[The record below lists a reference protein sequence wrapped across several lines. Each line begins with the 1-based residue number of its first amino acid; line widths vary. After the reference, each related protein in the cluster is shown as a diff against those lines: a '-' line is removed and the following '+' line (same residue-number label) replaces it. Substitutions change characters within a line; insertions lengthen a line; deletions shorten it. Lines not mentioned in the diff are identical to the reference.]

1 MVRQFRDDTG
11 DPYGGMSLLAA
22 DVPCD
27 VHTSSGTTGAPTFL
41 PITERDRSIFAES
54 LARHLW
60 AAGLRPGGVASLSLA
75 LYLRPVWPMAEAA
88 RRIGARVTFTDWPDL
103 PRVVQTFRYLK
114 PDVHAFLSPPQ
125 AIGLRD
131 ELARLGLDPKE
142 VLGATRGFV
151 WAGDALTPKSRRLV
165 DEEWGSEAF
174 ELSGTGDLCFMMQ
187 ECGHHDGLHMHDD
200 LWFVEVVEPGTTV
213 PVEEGER
220 GEFLFTSLMD
230 ESLAFIRWRSEDIG
244 TATTGRCACGR
255 TNTRLDF
262 LGRVGYRV
270 RVKGR
275 TVFPVEVQ
283 RVLEQWEE
291 VDHGLFQIVRTG
303 PDMETLRLRVGTRE
317 GEISDPEGLRPRIE
331 TSLED
336 ALQLPVRVEYVDAAM
351 PPRPRAAPQD
361 SPHPRVGLSRP
372 RAGERSGPRAGAG
385 HGRAAASRRGGG
397 LPGQRPPPAAF
408 PIMAGH
414 PAPCS
419 AVPPCSSPSSEPCG
433 TASGTSRRSSSSL
446 PRSRGWCCAS
456 RSRISST

>member
-1 MVRQFRDDTG
+1 MGPGSSLLRREWKAAGAHPDDLRSFDDFRRAVPTVHKEMVRLFRDDTG

-75 LYLRPVWPMAEAA
+75 LYLRPGVAHGRGGPPDRRPGDVHRLARSPARGADLPLPQA
-88 RRIGARVTFTDWPDL
+88 RRARVPL
-103 PRVVQTFRYLK
+103 P
-114 PDVHAFLSPPQ
+114 AQ

-351 PPRPRAAPQD
+351 LLALGPPHKIPRIHESD
-361 SPHPRVGLSRP
+361 
-372 RAGERSGPRAGAG
+372 
-385 HGRAAASRRGGG
+385 
-397 LPGQRPPPAAF
+397 
-408 PIMAGH
+408 
-414 PAPCS
+414 
-419 AVPPCSSPSSEPCG
+419 
-433 TASGTSRRSSSSL
+433 
-446 PRSRGWCCAS
+446 
-456 RSRISST
+456 

>member
-1 MVRQFRDDTG
+1 MDRERPFWNEAMETMPGERMRSLQQTRLLARLPRAWARSSLLGREWKAAGVHPRDIRSLDDFCRSVPTIHKEMVRQVRDDTG
-11 DPYGGMSLLAA
+11 DPYGGMSLVPDDL
-22 DVPCD
+22 PCD

-75 LYLRPVWPMAEAA
+75 LYLRPVSAMADAA

-131 ELARLGLDPKE
+131 EIARLGLDPRE
-142 VLGATRGFV
+142 VLGATKGFV

-165 DEEWGSEAF
+165 EEEWGSEAF

-187 ECGHHDGLHMHDD
+187 ECGQHDGLHMHDD
-200 LWFVEVVEPGTTV
+200 LWFVEVVEPGTTT
-213 PVEEGER
+213 PVGEGER

-244 TATTGRCACGR
+244 TAVTGPCACGR
-255 TNTRLDF
+255 TTTRLRF

-270 RVKGR
+270 QVKGT

-283 RVLEQWEE
+283 RVLEQWRE

-303 PDMETLRLRVGTRE
+303 ADMDLLSLRVGTRE
-317 GEISDPEGLRPRIE
+317 GEISDPDGLRDRIE
-331 TSLED
+331 TTLGET
-336 ALQLPVRVEYVDAAM
+336 LQLPVRIEYVDADSLLALG
-351 PPRPRAAPQD
+351 PPHKIPRI
-361 SPHPRVGLSRP
+361 HE
-372 RAGERSGPRAGAG
+372 AG
-385 HGRAAASRRGGG
+385 
-397 LPGQRPPPAAF
+397 
-408 PIMAGH
+408 
-414 PAPCS
+414 
-419 AVPPCSSPSSEPCG
+419 
-433 TASGTSRRSSSSL
+433 
-446 PRSRGWCCAS
+446 
-456 RSRISST
+456 

>member
-1 MVRQFRDDTG
+1 MDAERRFWNDAMETLPADRMRALQEARLLARLPIAWAGSTLLRREWKASGVHPGDIRSLDDFIRAVPTVHKEMVRQVRDDTG
-11 DPYGGMSLLAA
+11 DPYGGMSLLPA

-41 PITERDRSIFAES
+41 PITDRDKSIFAES

-75 LYLRPVWPMAEAA
+75 LYLRPAFALADAA

-125 AIGLRD
+125 AIGLRA
-131 ELARLGLDPKE
+131 EIARLGLDPE
-142 VLGATRGFV
+142 EILGGTRGFI
-151 WAGDALTPKSRRLV
+151 WAGDALTPKARRLV

-187 ECGHHDGLHMHDD
+187 ECDHHDGLHMHDD
-200 LWFVEVVEPGTTV
+200 LWFVEVVEPGTTT
-213 PVEEGER
+213 PVADGER

-244 TATTGRCACGR
+244 TATAEPCACGR
-255 TNTRLDF
+255 TNTRLHF

-270 RVKGR
+270 SVRGR

-283 RVLEQWEE
+283 RILERWPE

-303 PDMETLRLRVGTRE
+303 SDMETLRLRVGTRE
-317 GEISDPEGLRPRIE
+317 GEIADPAGLKPRLE
-331 TSLED
+331 ASLED
-336 ALQLPVRVEYVDAAM
+336 ALGLPARIDYVDAEALLALG
-351 PPRPRAAPQD
+351 PPHKVPRIHEAD
-361 SPHPRVGLSRP
+361 
-372 RAGERSGPRAGAG
+372 
-385 HGRAAASRRGGG
+385 
-397 LPGQRPPPAAF
+397 
-408 PIMAGH
+408 
-414 PAPCS
+414 
-419 AVPPCSSPSSEPCG
+419 
-433 TASGTSRRSSSSL
+433 
-446 PRSRGWCCAS
+446 
-456 RSRISST
+456 

>member
-1 MVRQFRDDTG
+1 MDTARPFWNVEMETLPTDRMRELQERRLLARLPLAWAGSSLLEREWKAAGVHPDDIRSLEDFRCAVPTVHKEMVRQVRDDTG
-11 DPYGGMSLLAA
+11 DPYGGMSLLPAET
-22 DVPCD
+22 PCD

-60 AAGLRPGGVASLSLA
+60 AAGLRPGGVASLSFA
-75 LYLRPVWPMAEAA
+75 LYLRPVWPMADAA
-88 RRIGARVTFTDWPDL
+88 RRIGARTTFTDWPDL

-131 ELARLGLDPKE
+131 EIARLGLDPKA
-142 VLGATRGFV
+142 VLGGTKGFV

-187 ECGHHDGLHMHDD
+187 ECEYHDGLHMHDD
-200 LWFVEVVEPGTTV
+200 LWLVEVVEPGTTT

-230 ESLAFIRWRSEDIG
+230 ESIAFIRWRSEDIG
-244 TATTGRCACGR
+244 TLTTERCACGR
-255 TNTRLDF
+255 TNTRLRF

-270 RVKGR
+270 QVQGA

-283 RVLEQWEE
+283 RVLEQWPE
-291 VDHGLFQIVRTG
+291 VDHGLFQIIRTG

-317 GEISDPEGLRPRIE
+317 GEISDPGGLLPRIE
-331 TSLED
+331 TGLQE
-336 ALQLPVRVEYVDAAM
+336 ALQLPARIEWVDAENLLALG
-351 PPRPRAAPQD
+351 PPHKIPRIHEA
-361 SPHPRVGLSRP
+361 
-372 RAGERSGPRAGAG
+372 E
-385 HGRAAASRRGGG
+385 
-397 LPGQRPPPAAF
+397 
-408 PIMAGH
+408 
-414 PAPCS
+414 
-419 AVPPCSSPSSEPCG
+419 
-433 TASGTSRRSSSSL
+433 
-446 PRSRGWCCAS
+446 
-456 RSRISST
+456 

>member
-1 MVRQFRDDTG
+1 MDAERRFWNDEMETLPADRMRALQEARLLARLPSAWAGSSLLRREWKAAGVHPGDIRSLDDFVRAVPTVHKEMVRQVRDDTG
-11 DPYGGMSLLAA
+11 DPYGGMSLLPA

-41 PITERDRSIFAES
+41 PITDRDKSIFAES

-75 LYLRPVWPMAEAA
+75 LYLRPAFALADAA

-125 AIGLRD
+125 AIGLRA
-131 ELARLGLDPKE
+131 EIARLGLDPKE
-142 VLGATRGFV
+142 ILGNTKGFI
-151 WAGDALTPKSRRLV
+151 WAGDALTPKARRLV
-165 DEEWGSEAF
+165 DEEWGGEAF

-187 ECGHHDGLHMHDD
+187 ECDRHDGLHMHDD
-200 LWFVEVVEPGTTV
+200 LWFVEVVEPGTTT
-213 PVEEGER
+213 PVAEGER

-244 TATTGRCACGR
+244 TATTEPCACGR
-255 TNTRLDF
+255 TSTRLHF

-270 RVKGR
+270 SVRGR

-283 RVLEQWEE
+283 RILELWPE

-317 GEISDPEGLRPRIE
+317 GEIADPAGLKPRLE
-331 TSLED
+331 ASLED
-336 ALQLPVRVEYVDAAM
+336 TLGLPARIDWVDAETLLALG
-351 PPRPRAAPQD
+351 PPHKVPRIHEAD
-361 SPHPRVGLSRP
+361 
-372 RAGERSGPRAGAG
+372 
-385 HGRAAASRRGGG
+385 
-397 LPGQRPPPAAF
+397 
-408 PIMAGH
+408 
-414 PAPCS
+414 
-419 AVPPCSSPSSEPCG
+419 
-433 TASGTSRRSSSSL
+433 
-446 PRSRGWCCAS
+446 
-456 RSRISST
+456 

>member
-1 MVRQFRDDTG
+1 MMDAERPFWNEAMETLPADRMRSLQEARLLARLPIAWAGSSLLRREWKAAGVHPGDVRSLDDFRRAVPTVHKEMVRQVRDDTG
-11 DPYGGMSLLAA
+11 DPYGGMNLLAA

-75 LYLRPVWPMAEAA
+75 LYLRPVWAMAEAA

-125 AIGLRD
+125 ALGLRD
-131 ELARLGLDPKE
+131 EIARLGLDPKE
-142 VLGATRGFV
+142 ILGATRGFV

-200 LWFVEVVEPGTTV
+200 LWFVEVVEPGTTT
-213 PVEEGER
+213 PVAEGER

-283 RVLEQWEE
+283 RGLEQWEE

-303 PDMETLRLRVGTRE
+303 PDMDTLRLRVGARE
-317 GEISDPEGLRPRIE
+317 GEMPDPEGLRPRIE
-331 TSLED
+331 TGLGD
-336 ALQLPVRVEYVDAAM
+336 ALQLPVRVEYVDAAVLLALG
-351 PPRPRAAPQD
+351 PPHKIPRI
-361 SPHPRVGLSRP
+361 HE
-372 RAGERSGPRAGAG
+372 AG
-385 HGRAAASRRGGG
+385 
-397 LPGQRPPPAAF
+397 
-408 PIMAGH
+408 
-414 PAPCS
+414 
-419 AVPPCSSPSSEPCG
+419 
-433 TASGTSRRSSSSL
+433 
-446 PRSRGWCCAS
+446 
-456 RSRISST
+456 

>member
-1 MVRQFRDDTG
+1 MDAQRPFWNEEMETLPAERMRSLQEARLLARLPAAWAGSSLLRREWKAAGAHPGDVRSLDDFRRAAPTLHKEMVRRFRDDTG

-22 DVPCD
+22 DAPCD

-75 LYLRPVWPMAEAA
+75 LYLRPVWPMADAA

-125 AIGLRD
+125 ALGLRD
-131 ELARLGLDPKE
+131 EIARLGLDPKE

-151 WAGDALTPKSRRLV
+151 WAGDALTPKGRRLV

-200 LWFVEVVEPGTTV
+200 LWLVEVVEPGTTT
-213 PVEEGER
+213 PVGEGER

-230 ESLAFIRWRSEDIG
+230 ESLAFVRWRSEDIG
-244 TATTGRCACGR
+244 TAVTGRCACGR
-255 TNTRLDF
+255 TNTRLHF

-283 RVLEQWEE
+283 RVLEQWKE
-291 VDHGLFQIVRTG
+291 VDHGLFQIVRTA
-303 PDMETLRLRVGTRE
+303 PDMDALRLRVGTRE
-317 GEISDPEGLRPRIE
+317 GEIADPEGLRPRIE
-331 TSLED
+331 KGLED
-336 ALQLPVRVEYVDAAM
+336 ALRLPARVEYVDAAALLALG
-351 PPRPRAAPQD
+351 PPHKIPRI
-361 SPHPRVGLSRP
+361 HE
-372 RAGERSGPRAGAG
+372 AG
-385 HGRAAASRRGGG
+385 
-397 LPGQRPPPAAF
+397 
-408 PIMAGH
+408 
-414 PAPCS
+414 
-419 AVPPCSSPSSEPCG
+419 
-433 TASGTSRRSSSSL
+433 
-446 PRSRGWCCAS
+446 
-456 RSRISST
+456 

>member
-1 MVRQFRDDTG
+1 MDEARRFWNEEMEVMPADRMRSLQQSRLLARLPIAWARSSLLTREWKAAGVHPGDIRSLDDFSRSIPTIHKEMVRQVRDETG
-11 DPYGGMSLLAA
+11 DPYGGMSLVPDDLA
-22 DVPCD
+22 CD

-75 LYLRPVWPMAEAA
+75 LYLRPVWPMADAA

-131 ELARLGLDPKE
+131 EIARLGLDPRE
-142 VLGATRGFV
+142 VLGATKGFV

-187 ECGHHDGLHMHDD
+187 ECGQHDGLHMHDD
-200 LWFVEVVEPGTTV
+200 LWFVEVVEPGTTT
-213 PVEEGER
+213 PVGEGER

-230 ESLAFIRWRSEDIG
+230 ESIAFIRWRSEDIG
-244 TATTGRCACGR
+244 TAVTAPCACGR
-255 TNTRLDF
+255 TTTRLHF

-270 RVKGR
+270 QVKGM

-283 RVLEQWEE
+283 RVLERWRE

-303 PDMETLRLRVGTRE
+303 PDMELLTLRVGTRE
-317 GEISDPEGLRPRIE
+317 GEIADPEGLRIRMERTLGETLRLPARI
-331 TSLED
+331 
-336 ALQLPVRVEYVDAAM
+336 EYVDADSLLALG
-351 PPRPRAAPQD
+351 PPHKIPRIHEA
-361 SPHPRVGLSRP
+361 H
-372 RAGERSGPRAGAG
+372 
-385 HGRAAASRRGGG
+385 
-397 LPGQRPPPAAF
+397 
-408 PIMAGH
+408 
-414 PAPCS
+414 
-419 AVPPCSSPSSEPCG
+419 
-433 TASGTSRRSSSSL
+433 
-446 PRSRGWCCAS
+446 
-456 RSRISST
+456 

>member
-1 MVRQFRDDTG
+1 MDAQRQFWNEEMETMPADRMRALQEARLLARLPIAWAGSSLLQREWKASGVHPGDIRSLEDFSRAVPTIHKEMVRRVRDETS
-11 DPYGGMSLLAA
+11 DPYGGMSLLPA

-75 LYLRPVWPMAEAA
+75 LYLRPVSAMADAA

-103 PRVVQTFRYLK
+103 PRVVQTFRYLR

-131 ELARLGLDPKE
+131 EIARLGLDPKE
-142 VLGATRGFV
+142 VLGGTRGFV
-151 WAGDALTPKSRRLV
+151 WAGDALTPKVRRLV
-165 DEEWGSEAF
+165 DETWGSEAF

-187 ECGHHDGLHMHDD
+187 ECGYHDGLHMHDD
-200 LWFVEVVEPGTTV
+200 LWFVEVVEPGTTTAV
-213 PVEEGER
+213 KEGER

-244 TATTGRCACGR
+244 TATTERCACGR
-255 TNTRLDF
+255 TNTRLNF

-283 RVLEQWEE
+283 RILEEWPE

-303 PDMETLRLRVGTRE
+303 PDMDLLSLRVGTRE
-317 GEISDPEGLRPRIE
+317 GEIADPGGLKPRLE
-331 TSLED
+331 ASLED
-336 ALQLPVRVEYVDAAM
+336 ALGLPARIEYVDAETLLALG
-351 PPRPRAAPQD
+351 PPHKVPRIHEAD
-361 SPHPRVGLSRP
+361 
-372 RAGERSGPRAGAG
+372 
-385 HGRAAASRRGGG
+385 
-397 LPGQRPPPAAF
+397 
-408 PIMAGH
+408 
-414 PAPCS
+414 
-419 AVPPCSSPSSEPCG
+419 
-433 TASGTSRRSSSSL
+433 
-446 PRSRGWCCAS
+446 
-456 RSRISST
+456 

>member
-1 MVRQFRDDTG
+1 MDAQRPFWNEEMETLSADRRRSLQEARLLARLPAAWAGSSLLQREWKAAGAHPGDVRSLDDFRRAAPTIHKEMVRQFRDDTG
-11 DPYGGMSLLAA
+11 DPYGGMSLLAP

-41 PITERDRSIFAES
+41 PITERDRSVFAES

-60 AAGLRPGGVASLSLA
+60 AAGLRPGGVASLSFA
-75 LYLRPVWPMAEAA
+75 LYLRPVWPMADAA

-125 AIGLRD
+125 ALGLRD
-131 ELARLGLDPKE
+131 EIARLGLDPKE

-151 WAGDALTPKSRRLV
+151 WAGDALTPKGRRLV

-187 ECGHHDGLHMHDD
+187 ECGCHDGLHMHDD
-200 LWFVEVVEPGTTV
+200 LWFVEVVEPGTTT

-244 TATTGRCACGR
+244 TAVTGRCACGR
-255 TNTRLDF
+255 TNTRLRF

-283 RVLEQWEE
+283 RVLEQWKE

-303 PDMETLRLRVGTRE
+303 PDMDTLRLRVGTRE
-317 GEISDPEGLRPRIE
+317 GEMADPEGLRPRIE
-331 TSLED
+331 QGLEA
-336 ALQLPVRVEYVDAAM
+336 ALRLPARVEYVDAAM
-351 PPRPRAAPQD
+351 LLALGPPHKIPRI
-361 SPHPRVGLSRP
+361 HE
-372 RAGERSGPRAGAG
+372 AG
-385 HGRAAASRRGGG
+385 
-397 LPGQRPPPAAF
+397 
-408 PIMAGH
+408 
-414 PAPCS
+414 
-419 AVPPCSSPSSEPCG
+419 
-433 TASGTSRRSSSSL
+433 
-446 PRSRGWCCAS
+446 
-456 RSRISST
+456 

>member
-1 MVRQFRDDTG
+1 MDAQRQFWNEEMETLPADRMRALQEARLLARLPIAWAGSSLLQREWKAAGVHPGDIRSLDDFSRAVPTIHKEMVRRGRDDTS
-11 DPYGGMSLLAA
+11 DPYGGMSLLPA
-22 DVPCD
+22 DAPCD

-41 PITERDRSIFAES
+41 PITDRDRSIFAES

-75 LYLRPVWPMAEAA
+75 LYLRPVSAVADAA

-114 PDVHAFLSPPQ
+114 PEVHAFLSPPQ

-131 ELARLGLDPKE
+131 EIARLGLDPRE
-142 VLGATRGFV
+142 VLGGTRGFV
-151 WAGDALTPKSRRLV
+151 WAGDALTPKVRRLV
-165 DEEWGSEAF
+165 DETWGSEAF

-200 LWFVEVVEPGTTV
+200 LWFVEVVEPGTTTA
-213 PVEEGER
+213 VEEGER

-244 TATTGRCACGR
+244 TATTERCACGR
-255 TNTRLDF
+255 TNTRLNF

-283 RVLEQWEE
+283 RILEEWPE

-303 PDMETLRLRVGTRE
+303 PDMDLLSLRVGTRE
-317 GEISDPEGLRPRIE
+317 GEIADPAGLKPRLE
-331 TSLED
+331 ASLED
-336 ALQLPVRVEYVDAAM
+336 ALGLPARIDYVDAETLLALG
-351 PPRPRAAPQD
+351 PPHKVPRIHETD
-361 SPHPRVGLSRP
+361 
-372 RAGERSGPRAGAG
+372 
-385 HGRAAASRRGGG
+385 
-397 LPGQRPPPAAF
+397 
-408 PIMAGH
+408 
-414 PAPCS
+414 
-419 AVPPCSSPSSEPCG
+419 
-433 TASGTSRRSSSSL
+433 
-446 PRSRGWCCAS
+446 
-456 RSRISST
+456 